1 MRIVLLK
8 SRIVSGL
15 LVVGGSGASYLAE
28 FWSPEPKEVQ
38 CDLQIL
44 KRDMSYGPTVNL
56 LDGVI
61 LACFANSCDQ
71 LTKEGWQAGPS
82 TTKSRRWHTSAV
94 LPQGLLLLGG
104 FDSPDT
110 TELLTLDGGAGRE
123 SFSLIPGRDNHC
135 SVQVDATT
143 VVLIGG
149 KKDAKNLAT
158 EYSGLVKD
166 DDPIVKQLPELLVG
180 REGHA
185 CGTYHLEGRQVVA
198 NVSERNPILKS
209 VDVVMNIFSFS
220 LLPVALTA
228 MWTLT
233 PQR

>member
-1 MRIVLLK
+1 M
-8 SRIVSGL
+8 SGL

-38 CDLQIL
+38 CNLQIL
-44 KRDMSYGPTVNL
+44 KRDMSYGPTINL

-71 LTKEGWQAGPS
+71 LTKDGWQTGPS
-82 TTKSRRWHTSAV
+82 TIKSRRWHTSAV
-94 LPQGLLLLGG
+94 VPQGLLLLGG

-135 SVQVDATT
+135 SVQVDAST

-149 KKDAKNLAT
+149 KKDARNLAT

-166 DDPIVKQLPELLVG
+166 DDPTVKQLPQLLVG

-185 CGTYHLEGRQVVA
+185 CGTYQLEGRQVVA
-198 NVSERNPILKS
+198 NVSYFYHRQVI
-209 VDVVMNIFSFS
+209 
-220 LLPVALTA
+220 
-228 MWTLT
+228 
-233 PQR
+233 